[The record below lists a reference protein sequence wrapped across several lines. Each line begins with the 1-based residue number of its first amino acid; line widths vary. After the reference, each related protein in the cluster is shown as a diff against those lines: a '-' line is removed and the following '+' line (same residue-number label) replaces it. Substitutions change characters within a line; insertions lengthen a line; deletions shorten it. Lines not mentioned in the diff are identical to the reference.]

1 LRKTWVVCLS
11 LLTLILFVPA
21 SSVAQSNSQTDS
33 IGTPRF
39 TTDSSVTTAHADQ
52 TTTHLTHIGTSSIGL
67 GGKAAK
73 TLGKYRATLEVD
85 SNFNKNA
92 NGTAP
97 ARVPS
102 DHVPRPG
109 GNAVTSSNPGFSG
122 FRGITNLDQASA
134 GTGAYA
140 GTQFDLEPP
149 DQALAVGNGEVVEA
163 VNSAI
168 AVYDP
173 LGNLLS
179 GPTPMNQFFGLAP
192 EVSTATP
199 PVFGPFV
206 SDPKAYFDTDTQRW
220 FVTEVIL
227 DVDPSTGNLTGT
239 TAVLIAASSSPDA
252 TGTYNV
258 FRLDTTDVTGTPDHA
273 GCPCFGDQPLI
284 GADAN
289 GFYISTNEF
298 PLFQAGFNGA
308 QVYAMSKTALAA
320 GTMPTVVHF
329 SGLSFLPGLPF
340 FSVQPATAPPGGT
353 EESAQ
358 GGTEYF
364 LSSLDF
370 ASTLT
375 NQIAVWALTNT
386 SSLTAATP
394 NVQLAVDVIDSEVY
408 GQPPLAQQMAGPT
421 PLLDLLNSGFFGKL
435 RLEHLGLIA
444 SNDDRMNQVV
454 FANGNLWSGV
464 NTVVKTPNGPT
475 RSGIAYFIV
484 TPSLSSGSL
493 SAAIANQGYVSVN
506 QNSVVFPSI
515 GVNTSGKGVMTFTLV
530 GGNYFPSAA
539 YTPIDAVNGAGA
551 VHIAGPGSGPQDG
564 FTEYPAFGAPVSP
577 RWGDYSAAVADADG
591 SIWLAVEY
599 IPNAP
604 RDIFADWGSIVM
616 HVTP

>member
-1 LRKTWVVCLS
+1 VRKTCVVCLS
-11 LLTLILFVPA
+11 LLTLILFAPT
-21 SSVAQSNSQTDS
+21 SSVAQS
-33 IGTPRF
+33 
-39 TTDSSVTTAHADQ
+39 SSQ
-52 TTTHLTHIGTSSIGL
+52 TTTHLTHIGTTSIGP

-73 TLGKYRATLEVD
+73 TLGKYRITLEVD
-85 SNFNKNA
+85 SNFNKNG

-97 ARVPS
+97 ARVPA
-102 DHVPRPG
+102 DHVPMPG

-122 FRGITNLDQASA
+122 FSGITNLDQASA

-163 VNSAI
+163 VNNAI

-173 LGNLLS
+173 SGNLLS

-192 EVSTATP
+192 EASTAAP
-199 PVFGPFV
+199 PVFGPFL
-206 SDPKAYFDTDTQRW
+206 SDPKAYFDTGTQRW
-220 FVTEVIL
+220 FVTELIL
-227 DVDPSTGNLTGT
+227 DVAPSTGNLTGT
-239 TAVLIAASSSPDA
+239 SGVIIAVSTSPDA

-273 GCPCFGDQPLI
+273 GCPCLGDQPLI

-289 GFYISTNEF
+289 GFYVTTNEF
-298 PLFQAGFNGA
+298 PVFQAGFNGA

-329 SGLSFLPGLPF
+329 SGLNFLPGLPF

-353 EESAQ
+353 QESAH

-370 ASTLT
+370 AGTLT

-394 NVQLAVDVIDSEVY
+394 NVQLAVDVIDSEIY
-408 GQPPLAQQMAGPT
+408 GQPPLAQQTAGPT

-454 FANGNLWSGV
+454 FANGNLWGGV

-484 TPSLSSGSL
+484 TPSLRSGSL
-493 SAAIANQGYVSVN
+493 SASIANQGYVSVN

-515 GVNTSGKGVMTFTLV
+515 GVNSSGNGVMTFTLV
-530 GGNYFPSAA
+530 GGDYFPSAA

-551 VHIAGPGSGPQDG
+551 VHIAGPGASPQDG
-564 FTEYPAFGAPVSP
+564 FTEYPAFGAPARP
-577 RWGDYSAAVADADG
+577 RWGDYSAAVADVDG
-591 SIWLAVEY
+591 SIWLATEY
-599 IPNAP
+599 IPNAA
-604 RDIFADWGSIVM
+604 RDIFANWGSFVM

>member
-1 LRKTWVVCLS
+1 MRKTSVVCLS
-11 LLTLILFVPA
+11 LLTLILFVPT
-21 SSVAQSNSQTDS
+21 SSVAQS
-33 IGTPRF
+33 
-39 TTDSSVTTAHADQ
+39 SSQ
-52 TTTHLTHIGTSSIGL
+52 TTTHLTHIGTTSIGP

-73 TLGKYRATLEVD
+73 TLGKFRATLEVD
-85 SNFNKNA
+85 SNFNKNG

-97 ARVPS
+97 ARVPA
-102 DHVPRPG
+102 DHVPMPG

-122 FRGITNLDQASA
+122 FSGITNLDQASA

-163 VNSAI
+163 VNNAI
-168 AVYDP
+168 AVYD
-173 LGNLLS
+173 LSGNLLS

-206 SDPKAYFDTDTQRW
+206 SDPKAYFDSDTQRW

-239 TAVLIAASSSPDA
+239 SGVIIAVSTSPVA

-273 GCPCFGDQPLI
+273 GCPCLGDQPLI
-284 GADAN
+284 GADAH
-289 GFYISTNEF
+289 GFYITTNEF
-298 PLFQAGFNGA
+298 PVFQAGFNGA

-329 SGLSFLPGLPF
+329 SGLNFLPGLPF
-340 FSVQPATAPPGGT
+340 FSVQPATVPPGGT
-353 EESAQ
+353 QESAK

-370 ASTLT
+370 TSTLT

-394 NVQLAVDVIDSEVY
+394 NVQLAVDVIDSEIY

-421 PLLDLLNSGFFGKL
+421 PLLDLLNSGSFGKL

-454 FANGNLWSGV
+454 FANGNLWGGV
-464 NTVVKTPNGPT
+464 NTVVKTLNGPT

-493 SAAIANQGYVSVN
+493 SASIANQGYVSVN

-515 GVNTSGKGVMTFTLV
+515 GVNTSGNGVMTFTLV
-530 GGNYFPSAA
+530 GGDYFPSAA

-551 VHIAGPGSGPQDG
+551 VHIAGPGASPQDG
-564 FTEYPAFGAPVSP
+564 FTEYPAFGAPARP
-577 RWGDYSAAVADADG
+577 RWGDYSAAVADVDG
-591 SIWLAVEY
+591 SIWLATEY
-599 IPNAP
+599 IPNAA
-604 RDIFADWGSIVM
+604 RDIFANWGSFVM

>member
-1 LRKTWVVCLS
+1 MVCLS

-21 SSVAQSNSQTDS
+21 SSVAQSSSQTDG
-33 IGTPRF
+33 IGTPKF
-39 TTDSSVTTAHADQ
+39 TDSSVTTAHADQ

-67 GGKAAK
+67 AGKAAK

-102 DHVPRPG
+102 DHVPMPG

-122 FRGITNLDQASA
+122 FSGITNLDQASA

-163 VNSAI
+163 VNNAI

-173 LGNLLS
+173 SGDLLS

-192 EVSTATP
+192 ELSTATP

-206 SDPKAYFDTDTQRW
+206 ADPKAYFDTDTQRW
-220 FVTEVIL
+220 FVTEAIL
-227 DVDPSTGNLTGT
+227 DVHPSTGNLTGT
-239 TAVLIAASSSPDA
+239 SGVIIAVSTSPNA
-252 TGTYNV
+252 QGTYNI

-273 GCPCFGDQPLI
+273 GCPCLGDQPLI

-289 GFYISTNEF
+289 GFYITTNEF

-329 SGLSFLPGLPF
+329 SGLNFLPGLPF
-340 FSVQPATAPPGGT
+340 FSVQPATVPPGGT
-353 EESAQ
+353 QESAQ

-370 ASTLT
+370 TSTLT
-375 NQIAVWALTNT
+375 NQIAAWALTNT

-394 NVQLAVDVIDSEVY
+394 NVQLAVDVIDSEIY
-408 GQPPLAQQMAGPT
+408 GQPPLAQQMAGPA

-454 FANGNLWSGV
+454 FANGNLWGGV

-484 TPSLSSGSL
+484 TPSLSIGSL
-493 SAAIANQGYVSVN
+493 SASIANQGYVSVN

-530 GGNYFPSAA
+530 GENYFPSAA
-539 YTPIDAVNGAGA
+539 YMPIDAVNGAGA
-551 VHIAGPGSGPQDG
+551 VHVAGAGAGSQDG
-564 FTEYPAFGAPVSP
+564 FTEYPAFGAPVRP

-604 RDIFADWGSIVM
+604 RDIFANWGTFVM
-616 HVTP
+616 HVAP

>member
-1 LRKTWVVCLS
+1 MVCLS
-11 LLTLILFVPA
+11 LLTLILFIPA
-21 SSVAQSNSQTDS
+21 SSVAQS
-33 IGTPRF
+33 
-39 TTDSSVTTAHADQ
+39 SS
-52 TTTHLTHIGTSSIGL
+52 TTHLTHIGTSSIGL

-73 TLGKYRATLEVD
+73 TLGKYRPTLEVD

-102 DHVPRPG
+102 DHVPMPG

-122 FRGITNLDQASA
+122 FSGITNLDQASA
-134 GTGAYA
+134 GTGPYA

-163 VNSAI
+163 VNDAI

-173 LGNLLS
+173 SGNRLS

-220 FVTEVIL
+220 FVTELIL

-239 TAVLIAASSSPDA
+239 TGVIIAVSTSPDA

-273 GCPCFGDQPLI
+273 GCPCLGDQPLI

-289 GFYISTNEF
+289 GFYITTNEF

-320 GTMPTVVHF
+320 GTMPPVVHF
-329 SGLSFLPGLPF
+329 SGLNFLPGLPF
-340 FSVQPATAPPGGT
+340 FSVQPATVPPGGT
-353 EESAQ
+353 QESAQ

-370 ASTLT
+370 TSTLT

-386 SSLTAATP
+386 SSLPAATP
-394 NVQLAVDVIDSEVY
+394 NVQLAVDVIDSEIY

-454 FANGNLWSGV
+454 FANGNLWGGV

-493 SAAIANQGYVSVN
+493 SASIANQGYVSVN

-530 GGNYFPSAA
+530 GGNYFPSGA

-551 VHIAGPGSGPQDG
+551 VHVAGPGAGPQDG
-564 FTEYPAFGAPVSP
+564 FTEYPAFGAPVRP

-591 SIWLAVEY
+591 SIWLAAEY

-604 RDIFADWGSIVM
+604 RDIFANWGSFVM

>member
-1 LRKTWVVCLS
+1 MRKTCVVCLS
-11 LLTLILFVPA
+11 LLTLILFVPT
-21 SSVAQSNSQTDS
+21 SSVAQS
-33 IGTPRF
+33 
-39 TTDSSVTTAHADQ
+39 SSQ
-52 TTTHLTHIGTSSIGL
+52 TTTHLTHIGTTSIGP

-73 TLGKYRATLEVD
+73 TLGKYRITLEVD

-97 ARVPS
+97 ARVPA
-102 DHVPRPG
+102 DHVPMPG

-122 FRGITNLDQASA
+122 FSGITNLDQASA

-163 VNSAI
+163 VNNAI

-173 LGNLLS
+173 SGNLLS

-192 EVSTATP
+192 EASTATP
-199 PVFGPFV
+199 PVFGPFL
-206 SDPKAYFDTDTQRW
+206 SDPKTYFDTDTQRW
-220 FVTEVIL
+220 FVTELIL
-227 DVDPSTGNLTGT
+227 DVAPSTGNLTGT
-239 TAVLIAASSSPDA
+239 SGVIIAVSTSPDA

-273 GCPCFGDQPLI
+273 GCPCLGDQPLI

-289 GFYISTNEF
+289 GFYIATNEF
-298 PLFQAGFNGA
+298 PVFQGGFNGA

-329 SGLSFLPGLPF
+329 SGLNFLPGLAF

-353 EESAQ
+353 QESAQ

-370 ASTLT
+370 AGTLT

-394 NVQLAVDVIDSEVY
+394 NVQLAVDVINSEIY

-421 PLLDLLNSGFFGKL
+421 PLLDLLNSGSFGKL

-493 SAAIANQGYVSVN
+493 SASIANQGYVSVN

-515 GVNTSGKGVMTFTLV
+515 GVNSSGNGVMTFTLV
-530 GGNYFPSAA
+530 GRDYFPSAA

-551 VHIAGPGSGPQDG
+551 VHIAGPGASPQDG
-564 FTEYPAFGAPVSP
+564 FTEYPAFGAPARP

-604 RDIFADWGSIVM
+604 RDIFANWGTFVM

>member
-1 LRKTWVVCLS
+1 MRKTWMVYLS
-11 LLTLILFVPA
+11 LLTLILLVPA
-21 SSVAQSNSQTDS
+21 SSVAQSSSQTDGV
-33 IGTPRF
+33 GTPKF
-39 TTDSSVTTAHADQ
+39 TDLSVTAAQADQ

-67 GGKAAK
+67 AGKAAK

-85 SNFNKNA
+85 RNFNKNA

-122 FRGITNLDQASA
+122 FSGITSLDQASA

-173 LGNLLS
+173 SGNLLS

-192 EVSTATP
+192 ELSTATP
-199 PVFGPFV
+199 PVFGPSVF
-206 SDPKAYFDTDTQRW
+206 DPKAYFDTDTQRW
-220 FVTEVIL
+220 FVTEAIL
-227 DVDPSTGNLTGT
+227 DVDPSTGNLSGT
-239 TAVLIAASSSPDA
+239 SGVIIAVSASPDA
-252 TGTYNV
+252 TGMYNV
-258 FRLDTTDVTGTPDHA
+258 FRLDTTDVTGTPEHA
-273 GCPCFGDQPLI
+273 GCPCVGDQPLI

-289 GFYISTNEF
+289 GFYITTNEF
-298 PLFQAGFNGA
+298 PLFHAGFNGA

-329 SGLSFLPGLPF
+329 SGLNFLPGLPF
-340 FSVQPATAPPGGT
+340 FSVQPATVPPGGT
-353 EESAQ
+353 QEGAQ

-370 ASTLT
+370 TSTLT
-375 NQIAVWALTNT
+375 NQIAAWALTNT

-394 NVQLAVDVIDSEVY
+394 NVQLAVDVIDSEIY
-408 GQPPLAQQMAGPT
+408 GQPPLAQQMAGPA

-454 FANGNLWSGV
+454 FANGHLWGGV

-484 TPSLSSGSL
+484 TPSLSIGSL
-493 SAAIANQGYVSVN
+493 SASIANQGYVSVN

-551 VHIAGPGSGPQDG
+551 VHVAGPGASSQDG

-604 RDIFADWGSIVM
+604 RDILANWGTFVM
-616 HVTP
+616 HVAP

>member
-1 LRKTWVVCLS
+1 MVYLS

-21 SSVAQSNSQTDS
+21 SSVAQS
-33 IGTPRF
+33 
-39 TTDSSVTTAHADQ
+39 SSHADQ

-67 GGKAAK
+67 AGKAAK

-102 DHVPRPG
+102 DHVPMPS
-109 GNAVTSSNPGFSG
+109 GNAVTSNNPGFSG
-122 FRGITNLDQASA
+122 FSGITNLDQASA
-134 GTGAYA
+134 GTGAYT

-149 DQALAVGNGEVVEA
+149 DQALAVGNSEVVEA
-163 VNSAI
+163 VNNAI

-173 LGNLLS
+173 SGTLLS

-220 FVTEVIL
+220 FVTEAIL

-239 TAVLIAASSSPDA
+239 TGVIIAVSTGPDA
-252 TGTYNV
+252 TGTYNI
-258 FRLDTTDVTGTPDHA
+258 FRLDTTDVTGTPDHV
-273 GCPCFGDQPLI
+273 GCPCLGDQPLI

-289 GFYISTNEF
+289 GFYITTNEF

-320 GTMPTVVHF
+320 GMKPTVVHF
-329 SGLSFLPGLPF
+329 SGLNFLPGLPF
-340 FSVQPATAPPGGT
+340 FSVQPATVPPGGT
-353 EESAQ
+353 QESAQ

-370 ASTLT
+370 TSTLT
-375 NQIAVWALTNT
+375 NQIAAWALTNT

-394 NVQLAVDVIDSEVY
+394 NVQLTVDVIDSEIY

-454 FANGNLWSGV
+454 FANGNLWGGV

-484 TPSLSSGSL
+484 TPSLSIGSL
-493 SAAIANQGYVSVN
+493 SASIANQGYVSVN

-515 GVNTSGKGVMTFTLV
+515 GVNTSGEGVMTFTLV

-539 YTPIDAVNGAGA
+539 YTPIDAVNGAGE
-551 VHIAGPGSGPQDG
+551 VHIAGPGAGPQDG
-564 FTEYPAFGAPVSP
+564 FTEYPAFGAPVRP
-577 RWGDYSAAVADADG
+577 RWGDYSAAVADTDG

-604 RDIFADWGSIVM
+604 RDIFANWGSFVM